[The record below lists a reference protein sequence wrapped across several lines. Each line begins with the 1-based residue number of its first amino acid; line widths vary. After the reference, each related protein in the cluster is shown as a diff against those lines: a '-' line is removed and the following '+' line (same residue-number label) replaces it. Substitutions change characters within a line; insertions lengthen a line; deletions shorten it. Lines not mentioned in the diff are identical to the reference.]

1 MKFLHLS
8 DLHLGKRV
16 IEFSMLEDQKYILNE
31 IIKIAD
37 SQKPDAV
44 LIAGDV
50 YDKGIPPLEAVSLFD
65 DFLNRL
71 VERNLPVLIISGNH
85 DSPERISFG
94 SNLMKKSGVYFSSVY
109 NGNIEKI
116 ILNDDIGPVN
126 VYLLPYLKPS
136 FVRQCFPEEQIDSFN
151 DAVKTALSKIN
162 IDKNQRN
169 VLVAHQFVTGA
180 STCESEELYVGGSE
194 NIDASLFDDFDY
206 VALGHLHGPQKIIKE
221 NVRYCGSPLKYS
233 FSECSQKKSVCLV
246 ELGKKSEVII
256 DLQELKP
263 LRDMREIKGSYDDIM
278 LKKNYENTNVE
289 DYIHVTLTDEQDVPE
304 GFGKIRSVYI
314 NLMKL
319 DYDNARTRNNNEIET
334 KFDAK
339 QIKPADLFEGFF
351 ELQNNKKMDEE
362 QKSFIDSLIEEIWEE
377 EK

>member
-85 DSPERISFG
+85 DSAERIAFG
-94 SNLMKKSGVYFSSVY
+94 SKLMKKSGVYFSSVY

-126 VYLLPYLKPS
+126 FYLLPYLKPS
-136 FVRQCFPEEQIDSFN
+136 FVRQCFPEEKIDSFN
-151 DAVKTALSKIN
+151 DAVKMALSKVDV
-162 IDKNQRN
+162 DKSQRN
-169 VLVAHQFVTGA
+169 VLLAHQFVTGA

-246 ELGKKSEVII
+246 ELGKKSEVKI

>member
-44 LIAGDV
+44 LISGDV

-109 NGNIEKI
+109 DGTVEKVT
-116 ILNDDIGPVN
+116 LNDDKGPVN
-126 VYLLPYLKPS
+126 FYLLPYLKPS
-136 FVRQCFPEEQIDSFN
+136 YVRQCFDEEKIDSFN
-151 DAVKTALSKIN
+151 DAVKMALSKVDV
-162 IDKNQRN
+162 DKSQRN
-169 VLVAHQFVTGA
+169 VLLAHQFVTGA

-246 ELGKKSEVII
+246 ELGKKSEVKI

>member
-1 MKFLHLS
+1 M
-8 DLHLGKRV
+8 
-16 IEFSMLEDQKYILNE
+16 
-31 IIKIAD
+31 
-37 SQKPDAV
+37 
-44 LIAGDV
+44 
-50 YDKGIPPLEAVSLFD
+50 
-65 DFLNRL
+65 
-71 VERNLPVLIISGNH
+71 
-85 DSPERISFG
+85 
-94 SNLMKKSGVYFSSVY
+94 
-109 NGNIEKI
+109 
-116 ILNDDIGPVN
+116 
-126 VYLLPYLKPS
+126 
-136 FVRQCFPEEQIDSFN
+136 RQCFPEEKIDSFN
-151 DAVKTALSKIN
+151 DAVKMALSKVDV
-162 IDKNQRN
+162 DKSQRN
-169 VLVAHQFVTGA
+169 VLLAHQFVTGA

-246 ELGKKSEVII
+246 ELGKKSEVKI

-334 KFDAK
+334 QFDAK

>member
-109 NGNIEKI
+109 DGTVDKVT
-116 ILNDDIGPVN
+116 LNDDKGPVN
-126 VYLLPYLKPS
+126 FYLLPYLKPS
-136 FVRQCFPEEQIDSFN
+136 YVRQCFAEEKIDSFN
-151 DAVKTALSKIN
+151 DAVKMALSKVDV
-162 IDKNQRN
+162 DKSQRN
-169 VLVAHQFVTGA
+169 VLLAHQFVTGA

-246 ELGKKSEVII
+246 ELGKKSEVKI

-278 LKKNYENTNVE
+278 LKKNYESTNVE

>member
-109 NGNIEKI
+109 DGTVEKVT
-116 ILNDDIGPVN
+116 LNDDKGPVN
-126 VYLLPYLKPS
+126 FYLLPYLKPS
-136 FVRQCFPEEQIDSFN
+136 YVRQCFAEEKIDSFN
-151 DAVKTALSKIN
+151 DAVKMALSKVDV
-162 IDKNQRN
+162 DKSQRN
-169 VLVAHQFVTGA
+169 VLLAHQFVTGA

-246 ELGKKSEVII
+246 ELGKKSEVKI

>member
-37 SQKPDAV
+37 SQKTDAV

-126 VYLLPYLKPS
+126 FYLLPYLKPS
-136 FVRQCFPEEQIDSFN
+136 YVRQCFAEEKIDSFN
-151 DAVKTALSKIN
+151 DAVKMALSKVDV
-162 IDKNQRN
+162 DKSQRN
-169 VLVAHQFVTGA
+169 VLLAHQFVTGA

-246 ELGKKSEVII
+246 ELGKKSEVKI

-339 QIKPADLFEGFF
+339 QIKPTDLFEGFF

>member
-31 IIKIAD
+31 IIEIAD

-109 NGNIEKI
+109 DGTVEKVT
-116 ILNDDIGPVN
+116 LNDDKGPVN
-126 VYLLPYLKPS
+126 FYLLPYLKPS

-246 ELGKKSEVII
+246 ELGKKSEVKI

>member
-126 VYLLPYLKPS
+126 FYLLPYLKPS
-136 FVRQCFPEEQIDSFN
+136 YVRQCFAEEKIDSFN
-151 DAVKTALSKIN
+151 DAVKMALSKVDV
-162 IDKNQRN
+162 DKSQRN
-169 VLVAHQFVTGA
+169 VLLAHQFVTGA

-246 ELGKKSEVII
+246 ELGKKSEVKI

>member
-37 SQKPDAV
+37 SQKTDAV

-85 DSPERISFG
+85 DSAERIAFG
-94 SNLMKKSGVYFSSVY
+94 SKLMKKSGVYFSSVY

-126 VYLLPYLKPS
+126 FYLLPYLKPS
-136 FVRQCFPEEQIDSFN
+136 YVRQCFAEEKIDSFN
-151 DAVKTALSKIN
+151 DAVKMALSKVDV
-162 IDKNQRN
+162 DKSQRN
-169 VLVAHQFVTGA
+169 VLLAHQFVTGA

-246 ELGKKSEVII
+246 ELGKKSEVKI

>member
-85 DSPERISFG
+85 DSAERIAFG
-94 SNLMKKSGVYFSSVY
+94 SKLMKKSGVYFSSVY

-126 VYLLPYLKPS
+126 FYLLPYLKPS
-136 FVRQCFPEEQIDSFN
+136 FVRQCFPEEKIDSFN
-151 DAVKTALSKIN
+151 DAVKMALSKVDV
-162 IDKNQRN
+162 DKSQRN
-169 VLVAHQFVTGA
+169 VLLAHQFVTGA

-246 ELGKKSEVII
+246 ELGKKSEVKI

-319 DYDNARTRNNNEIET
+319 DYDNVRTRNNNEIET

>member
-246 ELGKKSEVII
+246 ELGKKSEVKI

>member
-109 NGNIEKI
+109 DGTVEKVT
-116 ILNDDIGPVN
+116 LNDDKGPVN
-126 VYLLPYLKPS
+126 FYLLPYLKPS
-136 FVRQCFPEEQIDSFN
+136 YVRQCFDEEKIDSFN
-151 DAVKTALSKIN
+151 DAVKMALSKVDV
-162 IDKNQRN
+162 DKSQRN
-169 VLVAHQFVTGA
+169 VLLAHQFVTGA

-246 ELGKKSEVII
+246 ELGKKSEVKI

>member
-37 SQKPDAV
+37 SQKTDAV

-109 NGNIEKI
+109 DGTVEKVT
-116 ILNDDIGPVN
+116 LNDDKGPVN
-126 VYLLPYLKPS
+126 FYLLPYLKPS

-246 ELGKKSEVII
+246 ELGKKSEVKI

>member
-85 DSPERISFG
+85 DSAERIAFG
-94 SNLMKKSGVYFSSVY
+94 SKLMKKSGVYFSSVY

-126 VYLLPYLKPS
+126 FYLLPYLKPS
-136 FVRQCFPEEQIDSFN
+136 FVRQCFPEEKIDSFN
-151 DAVKTALSKIN
+151 DAVKMALSKVDV
-162 IDKNQRN
+162 DKSQRN
-169 VLVAHQFVTGA
+169 VLLAHQFVTGA

-246 ELGKKSEVII
+246 ELGKKSEVKI

-334 KFDAK
+334 QFDAK